1 MTDHLY
7 IAESRTLLALADAL
21 DASGASRVS
30 TATLRA
36 IASRVMGGIQLDDAA
51 VGAPTEGPCEGCES
65 YCKRLHG
72 VVG

>member
-7 IAESRTLLALADAL
+7 LAESRTLLALADAL
-21 DASGASRVS
+21 DASGASRLS
-30 TATLRA
+30 TATLRE
-36 IASRVMGGIQLDDAA
+36 IARKVMGGSGIDDAA